1 MPTKLRSSVLSPS
14 PGQLKSPHATDDVA
28 LIGKDEHVGKKRA
41 VHRTTAARHQAD
53 DMCRL
58 Q

>member
-1 MPTKLRSSVLSPS
+1 MPTKLVKCAV
-14 PGQLKSPHATDDVA
+14 KSPHATDDVA